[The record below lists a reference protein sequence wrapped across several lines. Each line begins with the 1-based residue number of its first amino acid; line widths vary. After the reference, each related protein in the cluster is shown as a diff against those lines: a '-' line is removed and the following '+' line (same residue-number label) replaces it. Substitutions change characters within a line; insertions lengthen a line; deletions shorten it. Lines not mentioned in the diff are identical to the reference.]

1 MSSNWI
7 QLASG
12 NGYDFETNEIFGDFD
27 LRRDVVRPLTQARFV
42 RHSDRNWPVAVHSV
56 AVARTIEAIMAPSR
70 GGATEAAAAGL
81 MHDCHEAVIG
91 DIPTPVAL
99 FVDYKKINA
108 LKNNIDA
115 AIFKRLQ
122 LPLKLM
128 PNGMWRDAI
137 KTADVAA
144 LEVERQLFMAP
155 APRAWGLPDV
165 PHEWLNEMYNQVKTL
180 LDTLA
185 DSAGEIAD
193 WKAEEVFLTEYTRL
207 VAPFKG
213 TGVNA

>member
-1 MSSNWI
+1 MSNWI

-27 LRRDVVRPLTQARFV
+27 LRRDIVRPLTQSRFV

-56 AVARTIEAIMAPSR
+56 AVARTIEALVY
-70 GGATEAAAAGL
+70 GAEAAAAGL

-99 FVDYKKINA
+99 FIDYKKINA
-108 LKNNIDA
+108 LKCSIDA
-115 AIFKRLQ
+115 AIFARLH
-122 LPLKLM
+122 LPMKIR

-137 KTADVAA
+137 RFADVAA

-165 PHEWLNEMYNQVKTL
+165 SHKWLNEMYKQVKTL
-180 LDTLA
+180 LDNL
-185 DSAGEIAD
+185 SNSEGEIAD
-193 WKAEEVFLTEYTRL
+193 WAAEEVFLAEYKRL
-207 VAPFKG
+207 VQPFVG
-213 TGVNA
+213 SGVNA